1 MTVNEFIRKVKY
13 EIMLSS
19 LDIPLM
25 VDGKSIKEVVL
36 LRDKY
41 YGYYF
46 DIKTNEGHE
55 EQAETNRQ
63 AQ

>member
-13 EIMLSS
+13 DIMLSS

-25 VDGKSIKEVVL
+25 VDGKSIKEVEL

-41 YGYYF
+41 FGYYF
-46 DIKTNEGHE
+46 NIKTKE
-55 EQAETNRQ
+55 
-63 AQ
+63 